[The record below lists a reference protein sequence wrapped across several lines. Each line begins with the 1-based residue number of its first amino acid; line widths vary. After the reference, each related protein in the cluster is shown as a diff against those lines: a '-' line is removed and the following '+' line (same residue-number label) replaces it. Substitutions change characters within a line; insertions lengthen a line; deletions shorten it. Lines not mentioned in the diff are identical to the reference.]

1 MNIRIHTSIK
11 VSSKLGQHV
20 MSGRG
25 LAHEDVPSEELKVAL
40 GGEGLVDEA
49 YSALAAEAEEIG
61 SCCDLADYL
70 AVGRA

>member
-1 MNIRIHTSIK
+1 
-11 VSSKLGQHV
+11 